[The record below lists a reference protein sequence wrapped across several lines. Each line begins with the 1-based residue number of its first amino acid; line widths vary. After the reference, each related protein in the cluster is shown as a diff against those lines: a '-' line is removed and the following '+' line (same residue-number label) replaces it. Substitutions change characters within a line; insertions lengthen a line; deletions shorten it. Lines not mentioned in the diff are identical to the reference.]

1 MHNFL
6 DEDQIF
12 IRGTWRG
19 ETLDLVA
26 DEVPDYIQYLLDEC
40 DLTSDEQELME
51 DALRSRREEEFPEEE
66 EEDE

>member
-1 MHNFL
+1 MRNFL
-6 DEDQIF
+6 DEEQIF

-40 DLTSDEQELME
+40 DLTYDEQELME
-51 DALRSRREEEFPEEE
+51 EALRSRQ
-66 EEDE
+66 DQ